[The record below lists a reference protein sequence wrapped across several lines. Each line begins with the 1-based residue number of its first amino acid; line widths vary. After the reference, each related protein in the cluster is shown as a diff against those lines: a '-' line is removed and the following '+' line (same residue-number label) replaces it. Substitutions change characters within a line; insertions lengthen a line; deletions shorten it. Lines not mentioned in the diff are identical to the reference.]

1 MAEEL
6 EYGVQG
12 ASAGASIGSAL
23 GVTAGTAMLPFLGVG
38 LILGGIMGSR
48 AKKKAR
54 RIRRENDSLKAVQ
67 LVSHASDIGRQ
78 SRFQAATQ
86 RALYGA
92 SGLSMR
98 SGSAQAVESD
108 IMVESVLQQEA
119 TLAGLPKK
127 HHWWKDSRRHMENRD
142 PGRHYRSNVTS
153 SSRLA

>member
-12 ASAGASIGSAL
+12 ATAGSTLGSSMGFTMGAGL
-23 GVTAGTAMLPFLGVG
+23 GVFAGVG
-38 LILGGIMGSR
+38 LLVGGIMGYQ
-48 AKKKAR
+48 AKKQKK
-54 RIRRENDSLKAVQ
+54 RIRRERDRLTATQ

-78 SRFQAATQ
+78 SRFQAASQ
-86 RALYGA
+86 RALFGA
-92 SGLSMR
+92 SGVSMG

-108 IMVESVLQQEA
+108 IMSESVLQQEA

-127 HHWWKDSRRHMENRD
+127 HHWWKDARRHMALTNA
-142 PGRHYRSNVTS
+142 GRHYRGNVTS

>member
-6 EYGVQG
+6 DSAVSG
-12 ASAGASIGSAL
+12 ATAGATL
-23 GVTAGTAMLPFLGVG
+23 GTAILPGIGTAVG
-38 LILGGIMGSR
+38 AILGGLFGGLSGSQAR
-48 AKKKAR
+48 KKKAK
-54 RIRRENDSLKAVQ
+54 IRREKDRLKALQ

-92 SGLSMR
+92 SGVSMR

-108 IMVESVLQQEA
+108 IMVESVRQQEA

-127 HHWWKDSRRHMENRD
+127 HHWWRDSRRHMTLTN
-142 PGRHYRSNVTS
+142 PGRHGRGDIS
-153 SSRLA
+153 STRVV